1 MRAAKVGKRMLVVE
15 GYSDKRFFLG
25 LQRHIGFPVAFDVTF
40 PGDLSRHPGKDGA
53 IKTFNLWLEEAA
65 EPGRFESIGI
75 CIDADF
81 APESGFLETEKNLKR
96 LLAAANF
103 RMVDADCNLYHH
115 ISSGCKAS
123 YWVAPSHGTDGY
135 LESLALGSLKDDEA
149 EYIKMT
155 IQPFIDDL
163 NPARFESKNTDRAAL
178 YIYLATQRK
187 PDKSLPTLLDDQ
199 KIDLAKNCLSLLS
212 QWLKNLFG

>member
-1 MRAAKVGKRMLVVE
+1 
-15 GYSDKRFFLG
+15 
-25 LQRHIGFPVAFDVTF
+25 
-40 PGDLSRHPGKDGA
+40 
-53 IKTFNLWLEEAA
+53 
-65 EPGRFESIGI
+65 
-75 CIDADF
+75 
-81 APESGFLETEKNLKR
+81 
-96 LLAAANF
+96 
-103 RMVDADCNLYHH
+103 
-115 ISSGCKAS
+115 
-123 YWVAPSHGTDGY
+123 
-135 LESLALGSLKDDEA
+135 
-149 EYIKMT
+149 MT